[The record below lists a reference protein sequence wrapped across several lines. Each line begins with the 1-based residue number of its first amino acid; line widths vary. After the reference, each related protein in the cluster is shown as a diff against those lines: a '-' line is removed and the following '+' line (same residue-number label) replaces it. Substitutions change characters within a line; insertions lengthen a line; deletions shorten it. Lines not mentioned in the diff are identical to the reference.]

1 MASPACESVKT
12 TTLVP
17 ADYLYSSVDPT
28 SAWRSDCNARS
39 NDDRCGS
46 DCERDQLP
54 DPPARGPQRGPEKLA
69 SRYADPSTGKRQ
81 QLQWFWPE
89 GVGGD
94 RRAKKGKQAV
104 NALIG
109 IAVACPATRCDIF

>member
-1 MASPACESVKT
+1 MRAAMLTAAGVTARETNC
-12 TTLVP
+12 LIHLLG
-17 ADYLYSSVDPT
+17 D
-28 SAWRSDCNARS
+28 RNAAQK
-39 NDDRCGS
+39 NWPVVMPI
-46 DCERDQLP
+46 LP
-54 DPPARGPQRGPEKLA
+54 QE
-69 SRYADPSTGKRQ
+69 KRQ

-109 IAVACPATRCDIF
+109 IAVAYAATRCDIF